1 LEELAVAPRDPKIA
15 ADIAR
20 NLGLTLH
27 EPCKI
32 LCDLVTLG
40 EASVEELVGI
50 IEDTIDE
57 VVQRSLRLHP
67 VLTLQEI
74 ARERGWNPIADN
86 PSSCLWSRG
95 MVDLTEGE
103 ESVHS
108 AALALAD
115 LQGTVRRR
123 IWSAEVGVMLPFVE
137 ERHQKILSHLA
148 GVLKVP
154 FTTRFGELI
163 SDVHDLEIGH
173 IES

>member
-57 VVQRSLRLHP
+57 VVQRSLRWAELLSLVTP
-67 VLTLQEI
+67 VGHSSWQVNPLV
-74 ARERGWNPIADN
+74 ARILET
-86 PSSCLWSRG
+86 
-95 MVDLTEGE
+95 VGE
-103 ESVHS
+103 
-108 AALALAD
+108 
-115 LQGTVRRR
+115 
-123 IWSAEVGVMLPFVE
+123 
-137 ERHQKILSHLA
+137 
-148 GVLKVP
+148 
-154 FTTRFGELI
+154 
-163 SDVHDLEIGH
+163 
-173 IES
+173 

>member
-1 LEELAVAPRDPKIA
+1 
-15 ADIAR
+15 
-20 NLGLTLH
+20 
-27 EPCKI
+27 
-32 LCDLVTLG
+32 
-40 EASVEELVGI
+40 
-50 IEDTIDE
+50 
-57 VVQRSLRLHP
+57 
-67 VLTLQEI
+67 
-74 ARERGWNPIADN
+74 
-86 PSSCLWSRG
+86 

-154 FTTRFGELI
+154 FTTGFGELI
-163 SDVHDLEIGH
+163 SDVHDSEIGH